1 MKEGGNVA
9 VERHGLEKR
18 RQTARERVLRDP
30 DVQARAK
37 AILEAFRRG
46 EAPSEPPLSEKD
58 LPDFLRDHA

>member
-1 MKEGGNVA
+1 VA
-9 VERHGLEKR
+9 VERPNLEKR
-18 RQTARERVLRDP
+18 PQTARERVLQHP

-46 EAPSEPPLSEKD
+46 EASSEPPLNEKD